1 MSTSKTERN
10 EFEFVRLEN
19 RLSIQHQR
27 YSAAIFFLLISLGV
41 NGFLLLKNHS
51 VDKQARFWRSL
62 ERACVMRYGEVPDS
76 YKFNRKGEFLERL
89 RYDEPL

>member
-1 MSTSKTERN
+1 MSTRKTGRT
-10 EFEFVRLEN
+10 EFEFVQLEN
-19 RLSIQHQR
+19 KLSLKHQK

-51 VDKQARFWRSL
+51 IDKQARFWRSWKN
-62 ERACVMRYGEVPDS
+62 ACVERYGEVPQN
-76 YKFNRKGEFLERL
+76 YLFNSKGEFRERL